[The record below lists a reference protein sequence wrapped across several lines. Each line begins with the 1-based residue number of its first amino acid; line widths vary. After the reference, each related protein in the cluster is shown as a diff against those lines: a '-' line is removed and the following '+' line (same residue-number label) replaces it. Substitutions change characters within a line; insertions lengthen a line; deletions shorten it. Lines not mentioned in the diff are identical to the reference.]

1 MCCAWR
7 AARAGCVYSGTRR
20 HFALRPLPLA
30 CSLLPH
36 IAPAPAPFLST
47 VRAAFT
53 HAAAQS
59 SPSGSGSTSNPASLS
74 AGPTLA
80 ASPTTTAAWPSACRW
95 RCAAASTS
103 GARTA
108 SMPER
113 YAKIKSCRGGCAMY
127 LSALQCLKRQFQA
140 QRATGTHLQH
150 AQQLVRRCALQL
162 QGRCTHTAGARQLLK
177 RLTPACG
184 SEQRSKRTCGTPSS
198 SYAAARCSCEGSVAK
213 LKTKEL
219 SRSCLARARRSG
231 GGGASAA
238 DASTRRSSC
247 RVCVLVCA
255 HKKFLAVC
263 L

>member
-113 YAKIKSCRGGCAMY
+113 YAKIKSCRGW
-127 LSALQCLKRQFQA
+127 
-140 QRATGTHLQH
+140 
-150 AQQLVRRCALQL
+150 VRNVFK
-162 QGRCTHTAGARQLLK
+162 CTAVFETSVSSTACDWY
-177 RLTPACG
+177 TPAA
-184 SEQRSKRTCGTPSS
+184 RPAARTSLRA
-198 SYAAARCSCEGSVAK
+198 AAARALHTHSWC
-213 LKTKEL
+213 KT
-219 SRSCLARARRSG
+219 
-231 GGGASAA
+231 
-238 DASTRRSSC
+238 
-247 RVCVLVCA
+247 
-255 HKKFLAVC
+255 AVEAVNAC
-263 L
+263 MRL